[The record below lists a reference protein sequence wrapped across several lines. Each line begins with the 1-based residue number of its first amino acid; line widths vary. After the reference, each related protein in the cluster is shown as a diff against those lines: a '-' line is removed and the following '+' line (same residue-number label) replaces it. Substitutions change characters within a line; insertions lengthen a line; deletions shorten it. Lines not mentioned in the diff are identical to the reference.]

1 MTLKLKNPKTKLKKK
16 ITMKTLETPLAEDAE
31 NLSTNKIQKSSHYV
45 DNKKF
50 LQALIEY
57 RQSIDDAAARG
68 EEPPIVSKYI
78 GECFIKIA
86 THLSYKSNFIN
97 YTFKD
102 DMISD
107 GIENCLTAVAK
118 FDPAKSS
125 NPFAYYT
132 QVIYFA
138 FIRRIQKEKK
148 QQATKY
154 KLIENMDIDALISQE
169 QDGEFGSQFLD
180 YLKRQMDTIDIEK
193 RVMNIPKKA
202 KKVQDDIENPLDLD
216 D

>member
-1 MTLKLKNPKTKLKKK
+1 MKKKTKMTEVSKSP
-16 ITMKTLETPLAEDAE
+16 ETE
-31 NLSTNKIQKSSHYV
+31 LSIETIPTTSHYI

-50 LQALIEY
+50 YAALVDYKVLVDEAKS
-57 RQSIDDAAARG
+57 QG
-68 EEPPIVSKYI
+68 NPQPQVPNYI
-78 GECFIKIA
+78 GDCFIKIA

-118 FDPAKSS
+118 FDPSKSS

-132 QVIYFA
+132 QIVYFA

-154 KLIENMDIDALISQE
+154 KIIENLDIDQILTQE
-169 QDGEFGSQFLD
+169 QDGGEYSNQFID
-180 YLKRQMDTIDIEK
+180 YLKKQLDQVDIDK
-193 RVMNIPKKA
+193 RVIAMPKKNKLA
-202 KKVQDDIENPLDLD
+202 EEEVKNSIDSD
-216 D
+216 

>member
-1 MTLKLKNPKTKLKKK
+1 
-16 ITMKTLETPLAEDAE
+16 MKTRKKAKASTSPELE
-31 NLSTNKIQKSSHYV
+31 LSTEEIPTSSHYI

-50 LQALIEY
+50 YQALVEY
-57 RQSIDDAAARG
+57 KVLVDKAAAEG
-68 EEPPIVSKYI
+68 KQQPQVPNYI
-78 GECFIKIA
+78 GDCFIKIA

-118 FDPAKSS
+118 FDPSKSS

-132 QVIYFA
+132 QIVYFA

-154 KLIENMDIDALISQE
+154 KMIENLDIDSIITQE
-169 QDGEFGSQFLD
+169 HDNGEYTNQFLD
-180 YLKRQMDTIDIEK
+180 YLKKQLDQVDIEK
-193 RVMNIPKKA
+193 RVINLPKKNKLA
-202 KKVQDDIENPLDLD
+202 EEEVKNPLDID
-216 D
+216 

>member
-1 MTLKLKNPKTKLKKK
+1 LEELEELQEDSTK
-16 ITMKTLETPLAEDAE
+16 P
-31 NLSTNKIQKSSHYV
+31 SQPSHYV

-50 LQALIEY
+50 LAALIEY
-57 RQSIDDAAARG
+57 KASIDAAHAEG
-68 EEPPIVSKYI
+68 NPTPQVTKYI

-107 GIENCLTAVAK
+107 GIENCLTAATK
-118 FDPAKSS
+118 FDPSKSS

-132 QVIYFA
+132 QIIYFA

-148 QQATKY
+148 HQATKY
-154 KLIENMDIDALISQE
+154 KIIENLDLDSIIQNSDDSESSRQLV
-169 QDGEFGSQFLD
+169 D
-180 YLKRQMDTIDIEK
+180 YLKKQLDNIDPEK
-193 RVMNIPKKA
+193 RETPAQTKTRKRKLTEKDQPIIDFMS
-202 KKVQDDIENPLDLD
+202 
-216 D
+216 

>member
-1 MTLKLKNPKTKLKKK
+1 
-16 ITMKTLETPLAEDAE
+16 MKTSETPLAEDVE

-57 RQSIDDAAARG
+57 RQSVDEASAKG

-154 KLIENMDIDALISQE
+154 KLMENMDIDAIISQE

-180 YLKRQMDTIDIEK
+180 YLRRQMDTVDIEK

>member
-1 MTLKLKNPKTKLKKK
+1 MKTKNPLK
-16 ITMKTLETPLAEDAE
+16 DAE
-31 NLSTNKIQKSSHYV
+31 ELSTEVVKAVKIPTSSHYV

-57 RQSIDDAAARG
+57 RQSVVDAAAEG
-68 EEPPIVSKYI
+68 KESPIVSNYI

-107 GIENCLTAVAK
+107 GIENCLTAVVK
-118 FDPAKSS
+118 FDPSKGS

-132 QVIYFA
+132 QIIYFA

-154 KLIENMDIDALISQE
+154 KLIENMDIDSLILQE
-169 QDGEFGSQFLD
+169 HDNGEFGNQFLD
-180 YLKRQMDTIDIEK
+180 YLKRQMDNIDIEK
-193 RVMNIPKKA
+193 RAISTPKKN
-202 KKVQDDIENPLDLD
+202 KIIPDDSSNPLDLD

>member
-1 MTLKLKNPKTKLKKK
+1 
-16 ITMKTLETPLAEDAE
+16 MKTSETPLAEDVE

-57 RQSIDDAAARG
+57 RQSVDEASAKG

-154 KLIENMDIDALISQE
+154 KLMENMDIDALISQE
-169 QDGEFGSQFLD
+169 QDGEFGTQFLD
-180 YLKRQMDTIDIEK
+180 YLRRQMDTVDIEK
-193 RVMNIPKKA
+193 RIMNIPKKA

>member
-1 MTLKLKNPKTKLKKK
+1 MMDNQEQPVLDEP
-16 ITMKTLETPLAEDAE
+16 
-31 NLSTNKIQKSSHYV
+31 STNSAAHYV

-57 RQSIDDAAARG
+57 RQSVLEAQEKG
-68 EEPPIVSKYI
+68 LEKPIVSRYL

-86 THLSYKSNFIN
+86 THLSYKANFIN

-107 GIENCLTAVAK
+107 GIENCLTAVEK
-118 FDPAKSS
+118 FDPTRSS

-132 QVIYFA
+132 QIIYFA
-138 FIRRIQKEKK
+138 FVRRIQKEKK

-154 KLIENMDIDALISQE
+154 KMLENIDIDQIVSQSE
-169 QDGEFGSQFLD
+169 DNEEIVNHLLEMVRKHSDQ
-180 YLKRQMDTIDIEK
+180 IDPDRKIVK
-193 RVMNIPKKA
+193 GKPGRK
-202 KKVQDDIENPLDLD
+202 KKVKEPPGQEGV
-216 D
+216 

>member
-1 MTLKLKNPKTKLKKK
+1 MAET
-16 ITMKTLETPLAEDAE
+16 TLEETQSS
-31 NLSTNKIQKSSHYV
+31 STNAEPSHYV

-50 LQALIEY
+50 LAALIDY
-57 RQSIDDAAARG
+57 KKSIDAAKAEG
-68 EEPPIVSKYI
+68 KGIPQVPKYI

-107 GIENCLTAVAK
+107 GIENCLTAATK
-118 FDPAKSS
+118 FDPEKSS

-132 QVIYFA
+132 QIIYFA

-148 QQATKY
+148 HQATKY
-154 KLIENMDIDALISQE
+154 KIIENLDMDAIMQGSDDTEAGRQLI
-169 QDGEFGSQFLD
+169 D
-180 YLKRQMDTIDIEK
+180 YLKKQLDNIDPEK
-193 RVMNIPKKA
+193 RETPAQTKTRKRKA
-202 KKVQDDIENPLDLD
+202 AADLD
-216 D
+216 NNIVDFLG

>member
-1 MTLKLKNPKTKLKKK
+1 MTATKLPK
-16 ITMKTLETPLAEDAE
+16 EAEE
-31 NLSTNKIQKSSHYV
+31 LSTEVVKEVAIPTSSHYV

-57 RQSIDDAAARG
+57 RQSIDDAKAEG
-68 EEPPIVSKYI
+68 KEPPIVSNYI

-118 FDPAKSS
+118 FDPTKGS

-132 QVIYFA
+132 QIIYFA

-148 QQATKY
+148 HQATKY
-154 KLIENMDIDALISQE
+154 KIIENLDLDSIIQNSDDSESSRQLV
-169 QDGEFGSQFLD
+169 D
-180 YLKRQMDTIDIEK
+180 YLKKQLDNIDPEK
-193 RVMNIPKKA
+193 RETPAQTKTRKRKLTEKDQSIVDFMG
-202 KKVQDDIENPLDLD
+202 
-216 D
+216 

>member
-1 MTLKLKNPKTKLKKK
+1 
-16 ITMKTLETPLAEDAE
+16 MKTLETPLAEDAE

-154 KLIENMDIDALISQE
+154 KLMENIDIDALISQE

-180 YLKRQMDTIDIEK
+180 YLKRQMDTVDIEK
-193 RVMNIPKKA
+193 RIMNIPKKA
-202 KKVQDDIENPLDLD
+202 KKVRDDIENPLDLD

>member
-1 MTLKLKNPKTKLKKK
+1 
-16 ITMKTLETPLAEDAE
+16 MKTSETPLAEDVE

-57 RQSIDDAAARG
+57 RQSVDEASAKG

-154 KLIENMDIDALISQE
+154 KLMENRDIDALISQE

-180 YLKRQMDTIDIEK
+180 YLRRQMDTVDIEK

>member
-1 MTLKLKNPKTKLKKK
+1 MPV
-16 ITMKTLETPLAEDAE
+16 
-31 NLSTNKIQKSSHYV
+31 SSHYV

-57 RQSIDDAAARG
+57 RQLVDEAAARG
-68 EEPPIVSKYI
+68 EEAPVVSRYI

-107 GIENCLTAVAK
+107 GIENCLTAVVK
-118 FDPAKSS
+118 FDPSKSS

-132 QVIYFA
+132 QIIYFA

-154 KLIENMDIDALISQE
+154 KLIENMDIDSLISQE
-169 QDGEFGSQFLD
+169 HDNGEFGTQFLD
-180 YLKRQMDTIDIEK
+180 YLKRQMDTVDIEK

>member
-1 MTLKLKNPKTKLKKK
+1 MKTKNPLKDV
-16 ITMKTLETPLAEDAE
+16 EE
-31 NLSTNKIQKSSHYV
+31 LSTEIAEVVKEVKIPTSSHYV

-57 RQSIDDAAARG
+57 RQSVVDAAAEG
-68 EEPPIVSKYI
+68 KEPPIVSNYI

-107 GIENCLTAVAK
+107 GIENCLTAVVK
-118 FDPAKSS
+118 FDPSKGS

-132 QVIYFA
+132 QIIYFA

-154 KLIENMDIDALISQE
+154 KLIENMDIDSLILQE
-169 QDGEFGSQFLD
+169 HDNGEFGNQFLD

-193 RVMNIPKKA
+193 RVISTPKKN
-202 KKVQDDIENPLDLD
+202 KIISDDSSNPLDLD

>member
-1 MTLKLKNPKTKLKKK
+1 
-16 ITMKTLETPLAEDAE
+16 
-31 NLSTNKIQKSSHYV
+31 LSVESVEIQKDSTEIPQTSHYV

-50 LQALIEY
+50 LAALIDY
-57 RQSIDDAAARG
+57 KTSIDAAKEKNEQIPQVPR
-68 EEPPIVSKYI
+68 YI

-102 DMISD
+102 DMVSD
-107 GIENCLTAVAK
+107 GIENCLTAATK

-132 QVIYFA
+132 QIIYFA

-148 QQATKY
+148 HQATKY
-154 KLIENMDIDALISQE
+154 KIIENLDLDSIIQNSDDSESSRQLV
-169 QDGEFGSQFLD
+169 D
-180 YLKRQMDTIDIEK
+180 YLKKQLDNIDPERRETPSETKTRKKKLVEK
-193 RVMNIPKKA
+193 DNSFIDFMS
-202 KKVQDDIENPLDLD
+202 
-216 D
+216 

>member
-1 MTLKLKNPKTKLKKK
+1 MKKK
-16 ITMKTLETPLAEDAE
+16 QEK
-31 NLSTNKIQKSSHYV
+31 NLVEEIQEELQEPSTKEISSTSHYV

-50 LQALIEY
+50 LQSLIEY
-57 RQSIDDAAARG
+57 REMVKNAEKEGKEIPQV
-68 EEPPIVSKYI
+68 PNYI

-97 YTFKD
+97 YTFRD

-107 GIENCLTAVAK
+107 GIENCLTAAAK
-118 FDPAKSS
+118 FDPEKSS

-132 QVIYFA
+132 QIIYFA

-154 KLIENMDIDALISQE
+154 KIIENLDLDTLIAGDDSEVGQ
-169 QDGEFGSQFLD
+169 QLVD
-180 YLKRQMDTIDIEK
+180 YLKKQLDTVDPDK
-193 RVMNIPKKA
+193 REMPGQKKKRATKPDTENSLFENI
-202 KKVQDDIENPLDLD
+202 
-216 D
+216 

>member
-1 MTLKLKNPKTKLKKK
+1 
-16 ITMKTLETPLAEDAE
+16 
-31 NLSTNKIQKSSHYV
+31 V

-50 LQALIEY
+50 LQSLIEY
-57 RQSIDDAAARG
+57 RNDIDKAISEG
-68 EEPPIVSKYI
+68 KSQPQVPNYI

-118 FDPAKSS
+118 FDPSKSS

-132 QVIYFA
+132 QIIYFA

-154 KLIENMDIDALISQE
+154 KLIENIDIDQIISQE
-169 QDGEFGSQFLD
+169 HGNEEFNNQFMEYVKKQLD
-180 YLKRQMDTIDIEK
+180 QIDAEK
-193 RVMNIPKKA
+193 RIVVFPKKNKLA
-202 KKVQDDIENPLDLD
+202 EETSNNPLDLD

>member
-1 MTLKLKNPKTKLKKK
+1 LGELV
-16 ITMKTLETPLAEDAE
+16 E
-31 NLSTNKIQKSSHYV
+31 IQSASIEIPQTSHYV

-50 LQALIEY
+50 LAALIEY
-57 RQSIDDAAARG
+57 KAGIDAAKEKN
-68 EEPPIVSKYI
+68 EELPQVPRYI

-107 GIENCLTAVAK
+107 GIENCLTAAAK

-132 QVIYFA
+132 QIIYFA

-148 QQATKY
+148 HQATKY
-154 KLIENMDIDALISQE
+154 KIIENLDLDSIIQNSDDSESSRQLV
-169 QDGEFGSQFLD
+169 D
-180 YLKRQMDTIDIEK
+180 YLKKQLDNIDPERRETPSETKSRKKKSAEKDDSFIDT
-193 RVMNIPKKA
+193 MF
-202 KKVQDDIENPLDLD
+202 
-216 D
+216 

>member
-1 MTLKLKNPKTKLKKK
+1 
-16 ITMKTLETPLAEDAE
+16 MKTSETPLAEDVE

-57 RQSIDDAAARG
+57 RQSVDEASAKG

-154 KLIENMDIDALISQE
+154 KLMENMDIDALISQE

-180 YLKRQMDTIDIEK
+180 YLKRQMDTVDIEK
-193 RVMNIPKKA
+193 RIMNIPKKA
-202 KKVQDDIENPLDLD
+202 KKVRDDIENPLDLD

>member
-1 MTLKLKNPKTKLKKK
+1 MMNTPEKLPAATPSTKAA
-16 ITMKTLETPLAEDAE
+16 TA
-31 NLSTNKIQKSSHYV
+31 HYV

-50 LQALIEY
+50 LQALIDY
-57 RQSIDDAAARG
+57 RKSVDEANVNGLEQ
-68 EEPPIVSKYI
+68 PIVPNYI

-118 FDPAKSS
+118 FDPSKSA

-132 QVIYFA
+132 QVVYFA
-138 FIRRIQKEKK
+138 FIRRILKEKK
-148 QQATKY
+148 QQVTKY
-154 KLIENMDIDALISQE
+154 KLIENMDLESIIMQE
-169 QDGEFGSQFLD
+169 GEGGEINNQYLD
-180 YLKRQMDTIDIEK
+180 YLRKQMDTIDIEK
-193 RVMNIPKKA
+193 RIMSIPKKN
-202 KKVQDDIENPLDLD
+202 KIIDEEFENPLDLEG
-216 D
+216 

>member
-1 MTLKLKNPKTKLKKK
+1 MKQMKTKKPKNREKEL
-16 ITMKTLETPLAEDAE
+16 LLVESVE
-31 NLSTNKIQKSSHYV
+31 IQKDSTEIPQTSHYV

-50 LQALIEY
+50 LAALIDY
-57 RQSIDDAAARG
+57 KTSIDAAKEKNEQIPQVPR
-68 EEPPIVSKYI
+68 YI

-102 DMISD
+102 DMVSD
-107 GIENCLTAVAK
+107 GIENCLTAATK

-132 QVIYFA
+132 QIIYFA

-148 QQATKY
+148 HQATKY
-154 KLIENMDIDALISQE
+154 KIIENLDLDSIIQNSDDSESSRQLV
-169 QDGEFGSQFLD
+169 D
-180 YLKRQMDTIDIEK
+180 YLKKQLDNIDPERRETPSETKSRKKKSAEKDNSFIDT
-193 RVMNIPKKA
+193 MF
-202 KKVQDDIENPLDLD
+202 
-216 D
+216 